1 MSIFKDTHKYLYPT
15 MIKMKITLL
24 FWLAGYIVLY
34 PQWGIDISRF
44 YLRIQS
50 LTITYLKSKLREIQ
64 SLPLM
69 YQLVF
74 NLVIVIMMYNNVTK

>member
-1 MSIFKDTHKYLYPT
+1 MSILEDTHKYLYPT
-15 MIKMKITLL
+15 MIKMKITLR
-24 FWLAGYIVLY
+24 FIVLY

>member
-1 MSIFKDTHKYLYPT
+1 MSILEDTYKYLYPT
-15 MIKMKITLL
+15 MIKIKSTLS
-24 FWLAGYIVLY
+24 AGYIVLY

>member
-1 MSIFKDTHKYLYPT
+1 MSILEDTHKYLYPT

-24 FWLAGYIVLY
+24 FAGYIVLY